1 MPPDLRRHLRFQLR
15 EAGSPLDR
23 NFSAMLEVVWR
34 RNTLEEALEQVHA
47 NRAHVSRPGQKGK
60 VRVGVLLFAL
70 VLGVAV
76 YLGIQAVPAYVG
88 RWYLKD
94 SVRIVLRDLALA
106 PEHVEQGKAKIL
118 ARAREFDIPVSE
130 RDVILTVEVNRIYAR
145 VTWQW
150 PIGVFG
156 HTISLPLEI
165 EESASLP

>member
-1 MPPDLRRHLRFQLR
+1 MQRR
-15 EAGSPLDR
+15 EAGCSLDR
-23 NFSAMLEVVWR
+23 NFSAVLEVVWR
-34 RNTLEEALEQVHA
+34 RKTREEAMEQVHA
-47 NRAHVSRPGQKGK
+47 NRAYVSHPGQKGK

-106 PEHVEQGKAKIL
+106 PEHVDQAKAKIV
-118 ARAREFDIPVSE
+118 AKAREFDIPVSE
-130 RDVILTVEVNRIYAR
+130 GDVIVTVEVNSIRAR
-145 VTWQW
+145 VRWQW

-156 HTISLPLEI
+156 HMISLPLEI
-165 EESASLP
+165 EESRPLP